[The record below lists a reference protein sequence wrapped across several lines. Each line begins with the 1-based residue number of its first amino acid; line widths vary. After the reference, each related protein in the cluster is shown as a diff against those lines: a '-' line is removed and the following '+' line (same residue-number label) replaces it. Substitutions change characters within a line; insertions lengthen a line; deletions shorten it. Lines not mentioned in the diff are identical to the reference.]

1 MIVLNNCSKTIP
13 ISMCGSAKNAR
24 HHFDAFE
31 FIPEHEKNG
40 NVITA
45 KKTSESKVA

>member
-1 MIVLNNCSKTIP
+1 MIVLNYCSKTIP
-13 ISMCGSAKNAR
+13 ISMCGSNKSAR

-31 FIPEHEKNG
+31 YISEHEKNG

-45 KKTSESKVA
+45 EKNSDSKVA